1 MPHSKDHQGRT
12 LEEEYRKILKSEGSD
27 RAVINFL
34 LTERY
39 YAVKTMI
46 MVRNESFETVIQS
59 LMANVIQHDKKGWS
73 IPDEIYERVK
83 RQDDLV
89 NEWKHVADMKDH
101 PIK

>member
-1 MPHSKDHQGRT
+1 MVIHNQIFDDKSNHLRQIYEAKRLLEKEGYKVVKLVEEMPHNKDHQGRT

-46 MVRNESFETVIQS
+46 MVRNESF
-59 LMANVIQHDKKGWS
+59 
-73 IPDEIYERVK
+73 
-83 RQDDLV
+83 
-89 NEWKHVADMKDH
+89 
-101 PIK
+101 

>member
-1 MPHSKDHQGRT
+1 MSRNKDHEGRT
-12 LEEEYRKILKSEGSD
+12 MNEEYRKILKSEGSD
-27 RAVINFL
+27 KAVINFL

-39 YAVKTMI
+39 FAVKTLI
-46 MVRNESFETVIQS
+46 NLRNESFETIIQS
-59 LMANVIQHDKKGWS
+59 LMANVIQANREGWE

-89 NEWKHVADMKDH
+89 NEWKHVASMKDH

>member
-1 MPHSKDHQGRT
+1 
-12 LEEEYRKILKSEGSD
+12 
-27 RAVINFL
+27 
-34 LTERY
+34 
-39 YAVKTMI
+39 
-46 MVRNESFETVIQS
+46 
-59 LMANVIQHDKKGWS
+59 MANVIQHNKQGWS

>member
-12 LEEEYRKILKSEGSD
+12 LEQEYQKILKSEGTD

-46 MVRNESFETVIQS
+46 MVRNESFEAIIQS
-59 LMANVIQHDKKGWS
+59 LMANVIQHSKKGWT
-73 IPDEIYERVK
+73 IPDEIYERVI

-89 NEWKHVADMKDH
+89 NEWKHVADMRDH